1 MPNYKGHNVEVL
13 TDVKKKIID
22 DATKPYDALSAGPFR
37 TALDKMD
44 GVFRKEIINYK
55 IQDGYLVKETSIRDF
70 RDGDYHD
77 TTTVQ
82 RITKV
87 YDETK
92 GT

>member
-1 MPNYKGHNVEVL
+1 ME
-13 TDVKKKIID
+13 
-22 DATKPYDALSAGPFR
+22 
-37 TALDKMD
+37 

-55 IQDGYLVKETSIRDF
+55 VQDGYLVKEVSIRDF
-70 RDGDYHD
+70 RNNDYHD

-87 YDETK
+87 YDEIK

>member
-1 MPNYKGHNVEVL
+1 MNYKGHNVEVL
-13 TDVKKKIID
+13 TDAKKKIID
-22 DATKPYDALSAGPFR
+22 DATKHYDALSAGPFR
-37 TALDKMD
+37 TALDKME

-55 IQDGYLVKETSIRDF
+55 VQDGYLVKEVSIRDF

-87 YDETK
+87 YDEIK

>member
-13 TDVKKKIID
+13 TEVKKKMID
-22 DATKPYDALSAGPFR
+22 DETKPYDALSAGPFR

-87 YDETK
+87 YDEIK